1 MGVWNERRFIMKKKM
16 MALLLTVSVICGMLS
31 GCGGAPSSS
40 ASSEDGLPTYDLKM
54 TAGITHGNLKMQM
67 TASTMNTIAYIVP
80 RVRMLICLKLG

>member
-1 MGVWNERRFIMKKKM
+1 ME
-16 MALLLTVSVICGMLS
+16 
-31 GCGGAPSSS
+31 
-40 ASSEDGLPTYDLKM
+40 KM